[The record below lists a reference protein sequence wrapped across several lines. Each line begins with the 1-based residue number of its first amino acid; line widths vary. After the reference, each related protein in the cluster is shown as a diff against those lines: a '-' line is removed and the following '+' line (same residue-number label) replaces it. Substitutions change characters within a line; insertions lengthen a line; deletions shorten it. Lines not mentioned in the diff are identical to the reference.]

1 MPNPWRNRLAL
12 LLIIL
17 SFGLLLPGV
26 YLPVLTIE
34 VSPVLPL
41 FGKMELFRETRSI
54 LGTVHELYKNGSQLV
69 AVLILVFS
77 VVVPAVKGASLLTAL
92 AVRSQDMRLR
102 IHRFIGI
109 IGKWSMADVFVVG
122 ILLAYL
128 ASGGHQGMSAKLHE
142 GFYYFL
148 GYCLVSILS
157 TQIMKLDKA

>member
-1 MPNPWRNRLAL
+1 MPAIWRNRLAFI
-12 LLIIL
+12 LIII

-41 FGKMELFRETRSI
+41 FGKLELFRETRSI
-54 LGTVHELYKNGSQLV
+54 LGTVQELYKTDNHLV
-69 AVLILVFS
+69 AILIFVFS
-77 VVVPAVKGASLLTAL
+77 VVVPAIKGISLITAL
-92 AVRSQDMRLR
+92 IASNERFRQR
-102 IHRFIGI
+102 IHAFIGI

-128 ASGGHQGMSAKLHE
+128 ASGGHQGMSATLHE

-157 TQIMKLDKA
+157 TQMMKLDKA